1 MGEFR
6 WMMLTYVDF
15 LTEPFEWIFQMGK
28 FPSNRKGFDRFD
40 RERIGECHM
49 KRQTNFIWARSQLR
63 NQLRAASLA
72 ADVFLPT
79 GAGLGAGWIWL
90 DST

>member
-1 MGEFR
+1 
-6 WMMLTYVDF
+6 
-15 LTEPFEWIFQMGK
+15 
-28 FPSNRKGFDRFD
+28 
-40 RERIGECHM
+40 M